1 MSKKPNF
8 WKLSLGLAVVAL
20 LFVGTWASTHAGKD
34 PTTNDKGSNV
44 ANNVSATGNPVSNP
58 RSAQPDPQCTTPAWD
73 EVFEIDE
80 NAEKDGTTT
89 EDWNVINPADGL
101 AAKGPAGNA
110 IVRTFVPDPSVRS
123 DLIYTGGSSK
133 DFNDVSEWQN
143 VARGTGPDK
152 DDIQH
157 AYAAKYIV
165 SDATSCNDGH
175 EVIVFGGERPTSHGD
190 ANIGFW
196 FFQNPVFA
204 ANGQF
209 LDCDPT
215 DPSCTDPQPAHHE
228 NGDVFVL
235 SEFSGGGGQSFIR
248 VLIWVGDDP
257 NTAATECTNRGGTG
271 IDPKSNGTL
280 CELPA
285 SSLSA
290 TGVTNTGDALVDW
303 PYTNKDNKVI
313 CTNANGTDGPTG
325 DCTVPTP
332 DFFEGAIDITELGLA
347 SECFSSFLLE
357 TRSSSEVSA
366 VLKDFAL
373 GQFEA
378 CRSTCTKTVSPTTVC
393 DGTGTTYTY
402 SITNAGGAN
411 ISITEVR
418 DDNATASPTTD
429 DFFISGLTTS
439 GGTCTTT
446 PVASGAPPA
455 FNLGPGQTASCTL
468 AATPGPG
475 VYTNVV
481 TYKSVSGNT
490 ALPDCS
496 ATATLTVNAQP
507 SLSINNFACN
517 TTGLASQL
525 TVTDNNAAGGTL
537 NWAKDGVTGFAGN
550 VGTINVTLPGVYSVT
565 STTTAGCSGSASRT
579 VGICTTCAP

>member
-1 MSKKPNF
+1 MTRKPSF
-8 WKLSLGLAVVAL
+8 WKCIAGAIVLAL
-20 LFVGTWASTHAGKD
+20 LFVGTWAA
-34 PTTNDKGSNV
+34 TNVPKTAAKNTSKIENKI
-44 ANNVSATGNPVSNP
+44 SNP
-58 RSAQPDPQCTTPAWD
+58 AAVTLSNITTAAPANPACATPAWD
-73 EVFEIDE
+73 EVFEIDQ
-80 NAEKDGTTT
+80 NAATDGATT
-89 EDWNVINPADGL
+89 EDWNAINPADGL

-110 IVRTFVPDPSVRS
+110 LIRTFVPDPSVRS

-133 DFNDVSEWQN
+133 DFRDLNVWQN

-157 AYAAKYIV
+157 AYAAKYFINN
-165 SDATSCNDGH
+165 AASCNNGH

-215 DPSCTDPQPAHHE
+215 DPSCTNPQPARHE

-248 VLIWVGDDP
+248 VLIWVGEDLS
-257 NTAATECTNRGGTG
+257 TAATECATRGGTG

-285 SSLSA
+285 TSLSA
-290 TGVTNTGDALVDW
+290 TGVTNASDALVDW
-303 PYTNKDNKVI
+303 PYTNKDSKVV
-313 CTNANGTDGPTG
+313 CTNANGTDGPAG

-347 SECFSSFLLE
+347 AECFSSFLLE

-373 GQFEA
+373 GQFET
-378 CRSTCTKTVSPTTVC
+378 CRSTCTKSVSPTPVC
-393 DGTGTTYTY
+393 NGTPTTYTY
-402 SITNAGGAN
+402 SITNAGGGN
-411 ISITEVR
+411 ISVTEVR
-418 DDNATASPTTD
+418 DDNATAASLTD
-429 DFFISGLTTS
+429 DFFLSGLTTS

-455 FNLGPGQTASCTL
+455 FALGPGQTASCTL
-468 AATPGPG
+468 PASPGPG
-475 VYTNVV
+475 TYNNVV
-481 TYKSVSGNT
+481 TFKSSSGAT

-496 ATATLTVNAQP
+496 ANATLTVNANP

-517 TTGLASQL
+517 TSGNASQL
-525 TVTDNNAAGGTL
+525 TVTDNNSAGGTL
-537 NWAKDGVTGFAGN
+537 SWTKDGQPFAGN
-550 VGTINVTLPGVYSVT
+550 VSTINVTLPGVYSVT
-565 STTTAGCSGSASRT
+565 STTSAQCTGSAART
-579 VGICTTCAP
+579 VGICTNCAP